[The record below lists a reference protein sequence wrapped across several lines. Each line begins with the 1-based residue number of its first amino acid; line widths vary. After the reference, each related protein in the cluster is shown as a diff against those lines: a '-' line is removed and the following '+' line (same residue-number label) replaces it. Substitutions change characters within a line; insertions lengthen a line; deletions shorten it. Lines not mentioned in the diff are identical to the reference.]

1 MASTSLIKDTFFST
15 TYEEGD
21 GHTNASSDGFYRPN
35 PLAMAYEKKTKI
47 VNGYLGN
54 SSM

>member
-21 GHTNASSDGFYRPN
+21 GHTNTLSDGFYRPN
-35 PLAMAYEKKTKI
+35 PLAMTYEKKTKI
-47 VNGYLGN
+47 ANEHLGN